1 MFFTPY
7 DTYLF
12 LWIPEV
18 TPSEV
23 SIIRGKKMGEPR
35 FWIAVASFWVR
46 WSWSH
51 DLFCR
56 SDLTAYFW
64 SIAICSPLYWC
75 LDIGNL
81 ARNPCEIKYL
91 SNIHQALISG
101 TGNVYFFQLM
111 NFQNLFSVV
120 NYTALIFLRP
130 LFSGTRV
137 TFYTPPSPFFVSK
150 MAYVFT
156 KILQSMLKTSI
167 PVEIV
172 NYLRLPFMNL
182 IVSVIWH
189 VLVMFFYN
197 TRLYILY
204 IHQSKHKI

>member
-1 MFFTPY
+1 
-7 DTYLF
+7 
-12 LWIPEV
+12 
-18 TPSEV
+18 
-23 SIIRGKKMGEPR
+23 MGEPR

-137 TFYTPPSPFFVSK
+137 TFYTPPSPPLSHFLCQKWPTCSRRYFNPCWK
-150 MAYVFT
+150 
-156 KILQSMLKTSI
+156 LQSMFI
-167 PVEIV
+167 
-172 NYLRLPFMNL
+172 
-182 IVSVIWH
+182 
-189 VLVMFFYN
+189 
-197 TRLYILY
+197 
-204 IHQSKHKI
+204 